1 MSLNSPQIYLRDPL
15 YQDAMR
21 HIHVGK
27 WEDGLGKLTQL
38 REKYPDSDDLE
49 DLMVEMQ
56 MRAGMDDEEVMERHL
71 RRRQRLKKLSIRLVI
86 LGVVVCLVFLG
97 VRVYSNWIQLRWNLA
112 NRSVEE
118 QVQQVE
124 LAMKFRQAQN
134 LMLTGQGEMAESIFQ
149 QIAAINPAYPG
160 LQDALQQSDAFV
172 ELNSKYDQALKL
184 LEANNYLSAL
194 SLFEEIETED
204 PQFKDVSTQITDL
217 KQRIFITDTQAQAE
231 RAFDKQDWDEAIAAY
246 ETIRITNPDF
256 NPDLIELRLY
266 ESYLS
271 AGLQVLDASTGRIE
285 DLETAES
292 YFRKAL
298 SLKPQDAGLQ
308 EERKQA
314 REAFGKSLSSSYFK
328 AAQQLIVEKANSLPS
343 FQTAEEYLQRALE
356 IRPNDLAS
364 QALLEQVGWFLQ
376 AQQEFERGYWDQ
388 AIAFLE
394 SLYIQ
399 DPYFA
404 DGAARQTLYEAYLG
418 RGKEFMLNDKYELA
432 LKDFERAAELAEESA
447 LPTLQVKNAQANIAD
462 AMGALGRY
470 EEAVLLYNTLMEGVQ
485 LNEANLENGSEVRAR
500 FDHARSF
507 DVKGGYA
514 RAFEIYRDVIPLVLI
529 SDTTLVDY
537 EVQPGDYLSSLA
549 NHFNTTIQ
557 AIEVANGM
565 NASDLLHAGDV
576 LVIPSVKS

>member
-1 MSLNSPQIYLRDPL
+1 MSLHSPQIYLRDPL

-38 REKYPDSDDLE
+38 RVKYPDSEDLE
-49 DLMVEMQ
+49 DLLVEMH
-56 MRAGMDDEEVMERHL
+56 MRAGMDDEEIMERHL
-71 RRRQRLKKLSIRLVI
+71 RRRKRLKKYSIRLVMV
-86 LGVVVCLVFLG
+86 GVALCLVFLG
-97 VRVYSNWIQLRWNLA
+97 VRLYSNWIQLRWNLA
-112 NRSVEE
+112 NQSVEE

-134 LMLTGQGEMAESIFQ
+134 LMLTGQGEMAESLFQ
-149 QIAAINPAYPG
+149 QIAAVNPAYPG

-172 ELNSKYDQALKL
+172 ELNSKYNQALEL

-194 SLFEEIETED
+194 SLFEEIESED

-217 KQRIFITDTQAQAE
+217 KQQIFITDSQAQAE

-246 ETIRITNPDF
+246 ETIRISNPDY

-271 AGLQVLDASTGRIE
+271 AGLQVLDARTGKIE
-285 DLETAES
+285 DLEIAES

-314 REAFGKSLSSSYFK
+314 REAFGKSLSSSYLK
-328 AAQQLIVEKANSLPS
+328 AAQQLITDKANSLPS

-356 IRPNDLAS
+356 IQPNDLAS

-376 AQQEFERGYWDQ
+376 AQGEFDRGYWDQ
-388 AIAFLE
+388 TIAFLE

-432 LKDFERAAELAEESA
+432 LKDFERAAELAQDSA

-565 NASDLLHAGDV
+565 RASDLLHAGDV
-576 LVIPSVKS
+576 LVIPSVKP

>member
-1 MSLNSPQIYLRDPL
+1 MSLHSPQIYLRDPL

-38 REKYPDSDDLE
+38 RVKYPDSEDLE
-49 DLMVEMQ
+49 DLLVEMH
-56 MRAGMDDEEVMERHL
+56 MRAGMDDEEIMERHL
-71 RRRQRLKKLSIRLVI
+71 RRRQRLKKYSIRLVMV
-86 LGVVVCLVFLG
+86 GVALCLVFLG
-97 VRVYSNWIQLRWNLA
+97 VRFYSNWIQLRWNLA
-112 NRSVEE
+112 NQSVEE

-134 LMLTGQGEMAESIFQ
+134 LMLTGQGEMAESLFQ
-149 QIAAINPAYPG
+149 QIAAVNPAYPG

-172 ELNSKYDQALKL
+172 ELNSKYNQALQQ
-184 LEANNYLSAL
+184 LEANKYLSAL
-194 SLFEEIETED
+194 SLFEEIESED

-217 KQRIFITDTQAQAE
+217 KQQIFITDSQAQAE

-246 ETIRITNPDF
+246 ETIRISNPDY

-271 AGLQVLDASTGRIE
+271 AGLQVLDARTGKIE
-285 DLETAES
+285 DLEIAES

-314 REAFGKSLSSSYFK
+314 REAFGKSLSSSYLK
-328 AAQQLIVEKANSLPS
+328 AAQQLITDKANSLPS

-356 IRPNDLAS
+356 IQPNDLAS

-376 AQQEFERGYWDQ
+376 AQGEFDRGYWDQ
-388 AIAFLE
+388 TIAFLE

-399 DPYFA
+399 DPDFA

-432 LKDFERAAELAEESA
+432 LKDFERAAELAQDSA

-565 NASDLLHAGDV
+565 RASDLLHAGDV
-576 LVIPSVKS
+576 LMIPSVKP